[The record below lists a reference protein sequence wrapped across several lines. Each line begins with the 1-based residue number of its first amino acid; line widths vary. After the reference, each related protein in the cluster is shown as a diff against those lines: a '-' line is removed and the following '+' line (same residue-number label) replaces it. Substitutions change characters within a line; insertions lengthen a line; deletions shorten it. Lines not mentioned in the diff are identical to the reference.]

1 MGLDYCQFVYDSLLG
16 ISKPEMAPRF
26 WWNLKRLIW
35 HTAVLGPLRFMSKKL
50 GSNEP
55 WFTVAKHAWRFGV
68 FGPSD
73 YRSRTLIPAQVSRTL
88 KGKEPK
94 HSNGGS
100 GKSDLRISS
109 GDWVEVKSFEE
120 IFNTLNEEGK
130 LRGLAFMKEMK
141 QYCGRRFKVFKRLER
156 IILETNGELRR
167 IRLPTFL
174 LEGAFCSGE
183 AHGDCDRSCFCFWR
197 EDWLKPVSGPTNETN
212 DSKE

>member
-1 MGLDYCQFVYDSLLG
+1 MGLGHCQFVYDNLLG
-16 ISKPEMAPRF
+16 ISRPDTTLSF
-26 WWNLKRLIW
+26 WRKLKSLIW

-55 WFTVAKHAWRFGV
+55 WFTLAKHAWRFGV

-73 YRSRTLIPAQVSRTL
+73 YQSSALLPTKASRALR
-88 KGKEPK
+88 GKEPK
-94 HSNGGS
+94 HGSSGS
-100 GKSDLRISS
+100 GKSELRIGS

-120 IFNTLNEEGK
+120 IFNTLDEEGK

-141 QYCGRRFKVFKRLER
+141 QHCGRRFKVFRKLEK
-156 IILETNGELRR
+156 IVLETTGELRR

-197 EDWLKPVSGPTNETN
+197 EDWLKPVSGPMNETSDN
-212 DSKE
+212 